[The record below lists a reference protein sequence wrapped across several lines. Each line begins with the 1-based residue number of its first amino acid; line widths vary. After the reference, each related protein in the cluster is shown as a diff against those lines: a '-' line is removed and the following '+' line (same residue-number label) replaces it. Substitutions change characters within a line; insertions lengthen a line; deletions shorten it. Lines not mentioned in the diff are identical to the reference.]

1 MSEGTFR
8 AVVASVLVCAFALAV
23 VIAGGVLL
31 PRSPSSTPGA
41 SIVTSASLLPT
52 PSPALTHSPGPAFKA
67 SVIGVGQIPGGGTSG
82 NTLVLQFLETSIA
95 AIPSAAGSFRV
106 TLTDDAG
113 DGTTVG
119 FAGMPLVE
127 APGSLGASVTRIA
140 SNVLLVSILGADP
153 NNVELLSI
161 RGLGINASKTAALG
175 ALKAQL
181 DGFSGS
187 LAAGAGDMLVTPG
200 TVVPSP

>member
-1 MSEGTFR
+1 
-8 AVVASVLVCAFALAV
+8 
-23 VIAGGVLL
+23 
-31 PRSPSSTPGA
+31 
-41 SIVTSASLLPT
+41 
-52 PSPALTHSPGPAFKA
+52 
-67 SVIGVGQIPGGGTSG
+67 
-82 NTLVLQFLETSIA
+82 
-95 AIPSAAGSFRV
+95 
-106 TLTDDAG
+106 
-113 DGTTVG
+113 
-119 FAGMPLVE
+119 MPLVE